1 MPPFLNGETRVHL
14 ILGDPVG
21 QTKSPSGLTAAFA
34 ARGVNAICVPVH
46 VTPAHFDAFVVA
58 AQRALN
64 IDGLVVTIPHK
75 FAALRHCS
83 QASGRAKFLGAANV
97 LWRVA
102 ADRWRG
108 DMTDGAAMVA
118 ALQRAGCDPAGRRA
132 LVVGAGGAGSAVA
145 LALLDAGVAALTVT
159 DVDLK
164 RRNGLIDRLAPKTP
178 LIVLGGS
185 SDPAGCDLVVNA
197 TPAGMHPTDP
207 LPVDPARL
215 PSTAV
220 VADLITRPAM
230 TPLLQAARD
239 RGCMVVTGEDMF
251 AAQAGIL
258 ADILLSAWHGDTPPH
273 VANAVKADK
282 AEETGM

>member
-1 MPPFLNGETRVHL
+1 MPPFPNGETRVHL

-21 QTKSPSGLTAAFA
+21 QTRSPAGLTAEFA

-58 AQRALN
+58 AQRAHN

-83 QASGRAKFLGAANV
+83 EASGRAKFLGAANV

-102 ADRWRG
+102 ADRWCG

-132 LVVGAGGAGSAVA
+132 LVVGVGGAGSAVA
-145 LALLDAGVAALTVT
+145 LALVEAGVAALTVT

-164 RRNGLIDRLAPKTP
+164 RCGSLVERLALRAP
-178 LIVLGGS
+178 VVVQAGS
-185 SDPAGCDLVVNA
+185 ADPAGCDVVVNA
-197 TPAGMHPTDP
+197 TPAGMRPGDP
-207 LPVDPARL
+207 LPVDPDRL
-215 PSTAV
+215 APFAV
-220 VADLITRPAM
+220 VGDLITRPAM
-230 TPLLQAARD
+230 TPLLEAARG
-239 RGCMVVTGEDMF
+239 RGCTGVTGEDMF
-251 AAQAGIL
+251 AAAAGGL
-258 ADILLSAWHGDTPPH
+258 ADILLTSRRGDMPMRVADDAKHG
-273 VANAVKADK
+273 
-282 AEETGM
+282 